1 MMNLSNAEQ
10 DSRFL
15 QCALSLAIR
24 LNAGGP
30 RNAVRPLTRKLS
42 SYFYFCAIAIKPLS
56 ILRRITWAVLTLRVR
71 AEIRLIRFQRNVCA
85 YALAKDSDVRLLLD
99 AIQTEREAWEQGILG
114 KCWSAPAM
122 TAIWSAT
129 QIGISWRDAVRTVRA
144 GKIRFEREGPV
155 PAKIRPVA
163 AGLLIGVV
171 TLSWFAAISYN
182 MFVLNPRAFAQ
193 NLLVLGGGFGAALWN
208 GYSVYAITREEKN
221 LVSRLVNACRPR
233 IASKRAP

>member
-1 MMNLSNAEQ
+1 MKLSTVEQ

-30 RNAVRPLTRKLS
+30 SKAVRTLTQKLS

-56 ILRRITWAVLTLRVR
+56 ILRRLIWAVLMLRVR
-71 AEIRLIRFQRNVCA
+71 AEIRLIQFQRNVCA
-85 YALAKDSDVRLLLD
+85 YALANDLDVRPLLD
-99 AIQTEREAWEQGILG
+99 AIQTERKAWEQGILG

-129 QIGISWRDAVRTVRA
+129 EVGISWRDAVRTVRA
-144 GKIRFEREGPV
+144 GKIRFEGEGPV
-155 PAKIRPVA
+155 PVKIRPVA
-163 AGLLIGVV
+163 AGLLIGVA
-171 TLSWFAAISYN
+171 TFAWLTAISYN
-182 MFVLNPRAFAQ
+182 MFVLNPRALAQ
-193 NLLVLGGGFGAALWN
+193 NLLVLCGGFGAALWI

-221 LVSRLVNACRPR
+221 LVSRLINARRPR
-233 IASKRAP
+233 IVSKRAP